1 MAWTK
6 THDLAVKT
14 GEYQKDGK
22 AKSRYLNVG
31 MVMRSDD
38 GGEMFL
44 LNRTFNPAGVP
55 VENGK
60 DSIVISKFE
69 VKDHQSEPSAH
80 SQAKANAYQA
90 GHDLQKPVDLDDE
103 IPF

>member
-22 AKSRYLNVG
+22 AKARYLNVG
-31 MVMRSDD
+31 MVMRKDD
-38 GGEMFL
+38 GGEIIL

-55 VENGK
+55 VEDGK

-69 VKDHQSEPSAH
+69 VKDEQREPSAH
-80 SQAKANAYQA
+80 NRAKADGYQA
-90 GHDLQKPVDLDDE
+90 ARDAQAPLDDE